1 MKVIDASALLA
12 LLNAEPGATTV
23 AAILEAD
30 ARVSTVNLAEV
41 VGKLNDYGMSDDD
54 IGETLDNLG
63 LVVEAFTEEQAL
75 ETGVLRKITR
85 EAGLSLGDRACLA
98 LATLTESVAVTADHR
113 WENLTSVE
121 LEFIR

>member
-23 AAILEAD
+23 ATILEAD

-41 VGKLNDYGMSDDD
+41 VGKLTDYGMSDDD

-63 LVVEAFTEEQAL
+63 LVVEPFTEEQAL
-75 ETGVLRKITR
+75 QSGALRRATR

-98 LATLTESVAVTADHR
+98 LATVTESVAVTADRR
-113 WENLTSVE
+113 WTNLTTVE

>member
-1 MKVIDASALLA
+1 VKVIDASALLA

-63 LVVEAFTEEQAL
+63 LVVEPFTEEQAL
-75 ETGVLRKITR
+75 QSGALRRATR
-85 EAGLSLGDRACLA
+85 EAGLSLGARACLA
-98 LATLTESVAVTADHR
+98 LATVTESVAVTADRR
-113 WENLTSVE
+113 WTNLTTVE